1 MNKIGWVDQVKGFGI
16 ILVVLGHISSPFSQI
31 IYSFHMPLFFIIS
44 GFFINPENDIK
55 TEFEKSF
62 KKIFLP
68 FFVYLFIGFIVE
80 IAKRHLLVRDQ
91 IIIQDFINALIFM
104 DYSNLEGTYAFVLWF
119 FPALFIGKM
128 LALLILKYLTK
139 NIFRL
144 LVVFIAFF
152 IGYNF
157 NFFLAIDDGFIS
169 IPFILLG
176 YYIQNNQSFFLS
188 KKVAVTLIIILIIIF
203 IFFGLPILNQS
214 TKFFDIL
221 FLNLLWSCSLSVI
234 IFNIFIWFSAKLNW
248 LSFIGANSLL
258 IFLWHPYTNNIAF
271 YISENFLIKFIISLS
286 LCILLIYSKKF
297 TSKKLVNG

>member
-1 MNKIGWVDQVKGFGI
+1 
-16 ILVVLGHISSPFSQI
+16 
-31 IYSFHMPLFFIIS
+31 
-44 GFFINPENDIK
+44 
-55 TEFEKSF
+55 
-62 KKIFLP
+62 
-68 FFVYLFIGFIVE
+68 
-80 IAKRHLLVRDQ
+80 
-91 IIIQDFINALIFM
+91 M